1 MLGNVT
7 PFIDRT
13 YEEAKALL
21 VEARDYMQF
30 SEQADRA
37 GLAPLDNLKM
47 IGEGLRLTTR
57 LTEVMAWSLT
67 RKAVHAGEISRD
79 QAVEPRRRLGGQEIC
94 LGTGDLDEEHTPPR
108 LARLLARSLG
118 LYQRVQRLDRLIA
131 GEEMQ
136 FGSFHICLA
145 ANEQHAPPE
154 QRGGRGTS
162 QFLLA

>member
-13 YEEAKALL
+13 YDEAKALL
-21 VEARDYMQF
+21 VEARDYMQVC
-30 SEQADRA
+30 EPNHRA
-37 GLAPLDNLKM
+37 GLAPLQSLKM

-67 RKAVHAGEISRD
+67 QKAVQAGEITRD

-94 LGTGDLDEEHTPPR
+94 LGTGDLDGQNVPPR
-108 LARLLARSLG
+108 LARLLARSLS
-118 LYQRVQRLDRLIA
+118 LYQRVQRLDRLMA

-145 ANEQHAPPE
+145 TNEQHAPPDR
-154 QRGGRGTS
+154 RGAHGAT